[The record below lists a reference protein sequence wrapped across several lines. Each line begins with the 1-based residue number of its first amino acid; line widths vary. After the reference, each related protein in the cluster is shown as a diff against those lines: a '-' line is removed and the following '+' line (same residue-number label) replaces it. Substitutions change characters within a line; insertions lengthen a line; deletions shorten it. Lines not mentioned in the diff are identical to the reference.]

1 MAGISDVGLGSGINI
16 TKTVEA
22 MVRAEQAPKQS
33 QLNKQK
39 DSNTVRIT
47 ALGALRSAITDFQK
61 ALSGL
66 NKPESFQGRT
76 AKSSSDDL
84 LGISANT
91 TAGAGSYKVEVKQLA
106 ASSKVALAAIKA
118 PGDAPLTF
126 GTGTLNLKVG
136 NGEVTAIKV
145 DESNNTLEGL
155 RDSINKVSV
164 GSGISATIVSDSNGP
179 RLVLSSAKTGEG
191 KDISVEGIGGAEA
204 DSVSLS
210 RLSFNPGLPVDTA
223 SGAAKQITQ
232 AMNAKL
238 TVDGLD
244 IESTSNT
251 VDQAIEG
258 VTLTLKGLT
267 PDKAPLTIG
276 VELDTAGVKKNVQS
290 FVDSYNKLMDA
301 ITAQTRVTQVGED
314 KKPLAGALVG
324 DATAR
329 TLVNSIRG
337 ELASVQGSGALRGLM
352 DIGVTTQKDGKLL
365 VDGPKLD
372 KAIAANFSEVAN
384 IFTGE
389 KGLATRLDE
398 KLKPYS
404 ETGGILSQ
412 RDKAI
417 QESDSKIKK
426 QQEALNVRMASLEE
440 RLYKQWY
447 SMDAMV
453 SKLSSTSNSLAAMLT
468 NLPGV
473 INTNRR

>member
-1 MAGISDVGLGSGINI
+1 MAGISDVGLGTGINI

-39 DSNTVRIT
+39 ESNTVRIT
-47 ALGALRSAITDFQK
+47 ALGALKSAITDFQK

-66 NKPESFQGRT
+66 NKPESFQGR
-76 AKSSSDDL
+76 AVKSSNDDL
-84 LGISANT
+84 LTVTANT
-91 TAGAGSYKVEVKQLA
+91 TAGAGKYKVEVTQLA
-106 ASSKVALAAIKA
+106 ASSKVALAAVQA
-118 PGDAPLTF
+118 PGDAAVKF

-155 RDSINKVSV
+155 RDSINKASV

-191 KDISVEGIGGAEA
+191 QDISVEGAPGAEA
-204 DSVSLS
+204 GGVSLAK
-210 RLSFNPGLPVDTA
+210 LNFPNPPLDT
-223 SGAAKQITQ
+223 SPGAAKQITQ

-238 TVDGLD
+238 TIDGLD
-244 IESTSNT
+244 IESASNT

-290 FVDSYNKLMDA
+290 FVDSYNKLMDT

-337 ELASVQGSGALRGLM
+337 ELANVQGSGALRGLM